1 MKKKE
6 LNKLSLK
13 ELEVKLDDNLDA
25 LANYKFQ
32 KVLQQ
37 LDHPQKIKHTKK
49 DIAQIKTLIKE
60 FSLGIRK

>member
-1 MKKKE
+1 LKKKE

-13 ELEVKLDDNLDA
+13 ELEMKLEDNIESLE
-25 LANYKFQ
+25 NYKFQ

-37 LDHPQKIKHTKK
+37 LDHPQRIKHTKR
-49 DIAQIKTLIKE
+49 DIAQIKTIIKE

>member
-13 ELEVKLDDNLDA
+13 ELEIKLEDNIESLE
-25 LANYKFQ
+25 NYKFQ

-37 LDHPQKIKHTKK
+37 LDHPQRIKHTKR
-49 DIAQIKTLIKE
+49 DIAQIKTIIKE

>member
-13 ELEVKLDDNLDA
+13 ELEMKLEDNIESLE
-25 LANYKFQ
+25 NYKFQ

-37 LDHPQKIKHTKK
+37 LDHPQRIKHTKR
-49 DIAQIKTLIKE
+49 DIAQIKTIIKE